1 MALPSWWQV
10 ATPHKDIQEGK
21 LSEAIFAAD
30 LGDVVNGNAPLEYQD
45 PSLFFQKT
53 YLTQGL
59 RNLLENVLSRLKGE
73 RGDPVIQL
81 QTPFGGGKT
90 HALLTLYHFIK
101 HKKEISHLPIVSEF
115 GDIDFIG
122 ANVAVFVGTHADALS
137 GKTPWGEIASQL
149 GHYEIIKEHDQKRIS
164 PGKTKFRQILDASG
178 PTLILMD
185 EILEYIVKANRAEK
199 VEKITQGQTFAFI
212 QELSELIASSNNC
225 CLVIT
230 LPMSILERYDEEAE
244 RTLQQLQNI
253 SARVEAVYT
262 PVEGVEIYEII
273 RKRLFEDIED
283 EKIRK
288 KVAQEYYD
296 LYHKLG
302 TDVPSEVRDLD
313 YRDRIERAYPFHP
326 ELIDV
331 LYERWG
337 SFPTFQRTRGVLRL
351 LAEVV
356 GDLYGKKIVS
366 PLIQSS
372 LINLDNQVIRRE
384 FIKHIGN
391 EYDSVIA
398 SDIAGKNAKA
408 PKIDREMGSEYEK
421 YGIASGI
428 ATSVFINSF
437 SAGASKETT
446 LPRIR
451 VALLREGIPVT
462 IVGDAIAKLEEELW
476 YFHSEKKQYAFRNQP
491 NLNRVILDRE
501 EPISEERIRE
511 ELKVLARAHSGN
523 AMEVYLWPE
532 APSDVPDNKNFKLI
546 ILSPS
551 YPFDLEKGRSFAQ
564 SFFERAGT
572 GFRVYKNTLFVLL
585 IDNNQY
591 ISASKS
597 LRRYLA
603 LSEIK
608 NDKSLLETLTKQ
620 SQEEVKKRLKD
631 SENEIPFKI
640 FTAYR
645 HLGMI
650 ERSGI
655 VWKDMGIPTIGSEQS
670 ISERV
675 RQYLRD
681 QEKILSKITAKYILE
696 RTFGKEEDEKSLQ
709 EIYDLH
715 LKTPGMPLLESEKVI
730 YEAISEGVKSGIIGV
745 KEDTRIYYSE
755 HVSPE
760 MDSIVIRGELA
771 RKLKEEE
778 SKKEVEEKK
787 GITEQIRIEEEKKLE
802 AEIKPTK
809 IEGKVKNLRFRAIIP
824 WDKLSFVIN
833 GVIRPLKEKGLPPE
847 IALEI
852 NATSEEGFDRTTLDS
867 KVRETLQQINAEIKD
882 WEER

>member
-10 ATPHKDIQEGK
+10 ATPHKDIREGK

-30 LGDVVNGNAPLEYQD
+30 LGDVVNGNAPPEYQD
-45 PSLFFQKT
+45 PGIFFQKT

-59 RNLLENVLSRLKGE
+59 NNLIKNVLSRLIGGK
-73 RGDPVIQL
+73 GDPVIQL

-90 HALLTLYHFIK
+90 HALLTLYHFIR
-101 HKKEISHLPIVSEF
+101 HKKEISYLPNISEL
-115 GDIDFIG
+115 GDVGSMD
-122 ANVAVFVGTHADALS
+122 AKVAVFVGTHADALH
-137 GKTPWGEIASQL
+137 GKTPWGEIAAQL
-149 GHYEIIKEHDQKRIS
+149 GKYEIIKEHDQKRIS

-199 VEKITQGQTFAFI
+199 VEKITPGQTLAFI
-212 QELSELIASSNNC
+212 QEISELIASTNNC
-225 CLVIT
+225 CLIIT

-262 PVEGVEIYEII
+262 PLEGTEIYEVI
-273 RKRLFEDIED
+273 RKRLFEDIGD

-288 KVAQEYYD
+288 KVALEYYD
-296 LYHKLG
+296 LYQKLG
-302 TDVPSEVRDLD
+302 TDVPSEARDLD
-313 YRDRIERAYPFHP
+313 CCDRIERAYPFHP

-356 GDLYGKKIVS
+356 ADLYSKKIVS

-451 VALLREGIPVT
+451 VALLREGIPLT

-476 YFHSEKKQYAFRNQP
+476 YFHSEKKQYALRNQP

-501 EPISEERIRE
+501 EPISEERIQE
-511 ELKVLARAHSGN
+511 ELKAQVKTCLGN
-523 AMEVYLWPE
+523 ALEVYLWPDT
-532 APSDVPDNKNFKLI
+532 PSDVPDNKNFKLV

-551 YPFDLEKGRSFAQ
+551 HPFDLEKGRAFAQ
-564 SFFERAGT
+564 SFFDKAGT
-572 GFRVYKNTLFVLL
+572 GFRIFKNPLFVLL
-585 IDNNQY
+585 IDSNQY
-591 ISASKS
+591 ISLSKS
-597 LRRYLA
+597 LRRYL
-603 LSEIK
+603 
-608 NDKSLLETLTKQ
+608 
-620 SQEEVKKRLKD
+620 
-631 SENEIPFKI
+631 
-640 FTAYR
+640 
-645 HLGMI
+645 
-650 ERSGI
+650 
-655 VWKDMGIPTIGSEQS
+655 
-670 ISERV
+670 
-675 RQYLRD
+675 
-681 QEKILSKITAKYILE
+681 
-696 RTFGKEEDEKSLQ
+696 
-709 EIYDLH
+709 
-715 LKTPGMPLLESEKVI
+715 
-730 YEAISEGVKSGIIGV
+730 
-745 KEDTRIYYSE
+745 
-755 HVSPE
+755 
-760 MDSIVIRGELA
+760 
-771 RKLKEEE
+771 
-778 SKKEVEEKK
+778 
-787 GITEQIRIEEEKKLE
+787 
-802 AEIKPTK
+802 
-809 IEGKVKNLRFRAIIP
+809 
-824 WDKLSFVIN
+824 
-833 GVIRPLKEKGLPPE
+833 
-847 IALEI
+847 
-852 NATSEEGFDRTTLDS
+852 
-867 KVRETLQQINAEIKD
+867 
-882 WEER
+882 